1 MTARATLVTRQDLDH
16 TGRRVS
22 RVHTL
27 RSQAPLILRPTQPKE
42 PEPQVL
48 RAASVARVSLV
59 SGAAGPLG
67 GDDFEL
73 NIRVGTGSTLLLNE
87 ISSTLLL
94 PGARGGQSSMRINI
108 AVEDDATFVWMA
120 EPVIAAHGCR
130 HEHTINIELAA
141 SARLFMRDA
150 LQFGRHKEQPG
161 NLLQTLRVKRDGEPL
176 FSQQQQIGPD
186 AVGWCSCAVLGKH
199 KCMGTVLVV
208 DPQWCAIQP
217 ETNVFAVDA
226 ALLPLEGPAVMIS
239 ALAAETWTLR
249 KHLEHGIN
257 LLGERWSVAASE
269 SARDDQD
276 AGCYRHKPDPAI
288 PSSDTIR
295 QGNDYEYTN

>member
-1 MTARATLVTRQDLDH
+1 MTARATLATRQDFDH
-16 TGRRVS
+16 TGRPVS

-27 RSQAPLILRPTQPKE
+27 RSQAPLILRPTHAKE
-42 PEPQVL
+42 PEPQAL
-48 RAASVARVSLV
+48 RTGSVARVSLV

-73 NIRVGTGSTLLLNE
+73 NIRVGAGSTLLLNE

-94 PGARGGQSSMRINI
+94 PGARGGRSSMRINI
-108 AVEDDATFVWMA
+108 AVEEDATFVWMG
-120 EPVIAAHGCR
+120 EPIIAARGC
-130 HEHTINIELAA
+130 HHVHTINIELAA
-141 SARLFMRDA
+141 SARLFMRDE

-161 NLLQTLRVKRDGEPL
+161 NLLQNMRVKRDGQPL
-176 FSQQQQIGPD
+176 FCQQQQIGPA
-186 AVGWCSCAVLGKH
+186 AVGWRSCAVLGQH

-208 DPQWCAIQP
+208 DPQWCAAQP
-217 ETNVFAVDA
+217 QTNLFAADA

-257 LLGERWSVAASE
+257 LLGGGWSVATAE
-269 SARDDQD
+269 PARADRH
-276 AGCYRHKPDPAI
+276 AGRYRDKPDQAM
-288 PSSDTIR
+288 PSFDTIR

>member
-1 MTARATLVTRQDLDH
+1 MTARATLATRQDLDH
-16 TGRRVS
+16 TGRPVS

-27 RSQAPLILRPTQPKE
+27 RSQAPLILRPTQSKE

-48 RAASVARVSLV
+48 RAGSVARVSLV

-73 NIRVGTGSTLLLNE
+73 NIRVGAGSTLLLNE

-94 PGARGGQSSMRINI
+94 PGARGGQSRMRINI
-108 AVEDDATFVWMA
+108 AVEDNATFVWMA
-120 EPVIAAHGCR
+120 EPVIAARGC
-130 HEHTINIELAA
+130 HHVHAINIELAA
-141 SARLFMRDA
+141 SARLFMRDE

-186 AVGWCSCAVLGKH
+186 AVGWRSCAVAGKH

-208 DPQWCAIQP
+208 DPQWCTTQY
-217 ETNVFAVDA
+217 ETNLFAADA

-249 KHLEHGIN
+249 KRLEHGIH
-257 LLGERWSVAASE
+257 LVGGRWSVATPE
-269 SARDDQD
+269 SARDDRD
-276 AGCYRHKPDPAI
+276 GGRDRHRPDQAI
-288 PSSDTIR
+288 PSSETIE